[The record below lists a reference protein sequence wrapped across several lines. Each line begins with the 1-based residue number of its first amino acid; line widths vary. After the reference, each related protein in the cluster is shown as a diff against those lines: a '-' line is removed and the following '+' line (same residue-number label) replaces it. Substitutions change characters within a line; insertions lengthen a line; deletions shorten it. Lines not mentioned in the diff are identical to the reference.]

1 MLILLSFDE
10 NKVKHCAPPPSPSPS
25 LPVCNTF
32 TFSGKQGQI
41 KNMGRLK
48 SIAVRSY
55 LISTLC
61 EMYGF
66 CPLYTY
72 INNDCLALF
81 LHYFIGPYLSSGLI
95 QFRNIYIFDEI
106 AFYLHTTT
114 NGTILLLANSTV
126 EK

>member
-1 MLILLSFDE
+1 MKDNHQMRNYARENRILYNNKTFAAIFVTYMKKKPMQQMLILLSFDE

-66 CPLYTY
+66 VHCT
-72 INNDCLALF
+72 
-81 LHYFIGPYLSSGLI
+81 
-95 QFRNIYIFDEI
+95 R
-106 AFYLHTTT
+106 T
-114 NGTILLLANSTV
+114 
-126 EK
+126 